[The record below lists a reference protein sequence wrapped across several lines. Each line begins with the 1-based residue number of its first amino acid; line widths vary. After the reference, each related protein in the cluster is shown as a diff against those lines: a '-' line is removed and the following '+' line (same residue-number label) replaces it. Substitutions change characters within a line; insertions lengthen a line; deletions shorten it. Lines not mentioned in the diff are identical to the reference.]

1 MHSFGDLCQEVV
13 VQGQLLDGQGAV
25 GEGWRVHGVE
35 FVVLQRQGVEDVK
48 AGEGLV
54 SQDLQVVVAQVQK
67 VEILLSHK
75 GSPGGVDGVDLVVGQ
90 VQDLQGK

>member
-1 MHSFGDLCQEVV
+1 M
-13 VQGQLLDGQGAV
+13 
-25 GEGWRVHGVE
+25 E

-67 VEILLSHK
+67 VEVLLSHE
-75 GSPGGVDGVDLVVGQ
+75 GPPGGIDGVDLVVSQ

>member
-1 MHSFGDLCQEVV
+1 MD
-13 VQGQLLDGQGAV
+13 
-25 GEGWRVHGVE
+25 GVE

-67 VEILLSHK
+67 VEILLSHE
-75 GSPGGVDGVDLVVGQ
+75 GAPGRVDGVDLIVGQ